1 MSIIS
6 KFINNLIAYDY
17 VLFGSLFVLFIIFV
31 SVGIIL
37 RRKTLLAIFIIVFA
51 FITLFAGSIFGY
63 IEMHQYFF
71 KNETTIISQKK
82 LSFTKAVVVYAK
94 LKNTSD
100 RDFKSCKITATAYK
114 VSNNEIKN
122 YLLKFKPII
131 KMSILE
137 NDILKGQEREVKFI
151 IEPFTYTN
159 DYNVS
164 IGADCI

>member
-17 VLFGSLFVLFIIFV
+17 ILFGSLFVLFIIFV

-37 RRKTLLAIFIIVFA
+37 RRKTLLAIFIILFA

-63 IEMHQYFF
+63 IAMHQYFF

-94 LKNTSD
+94 VKNSSD

-137 NDILKGQEREVKFI
+137 NDILKGQEREIKLI
-151 IEPFTYTN
+151 IEPFTYAN